1 MQSRKGVTLLQPD
14 RTYSNWIGPSAFCLC
29 SWLPSVCIS
38 FYSGRATSALHCY
51 IPVPSFT
58 SGYLTQPQNS
68 CHGSKKLRH
77 QFRVT
82 SCALSRCHK
91 RVVNLNVFRCL
102 HYLFCI
108 APVVGNCDQFFSL
121 ANAYWEN
128 SFSAEQ
134 SLCPAKDSKCLRHHV
149 PFWGGGR
156 RGSLRIIGIQN
167 HSPQSNLIR
176 WERVGMFILG
186 LVSSFSFTG
195 FLQQSLGLN

>member
-1 MQSRKGVTLLQPD
+1 MQSSKGVMLLQPD
-14 RTYSNWIGPSAFCLC
+14 RIYSNWIGPSTFCLC

-38 FYSGRATSALHCY
+38 FHSGRATSALHCY

-108 APVVGNCDQFFSL
+108 APVVGNSVISSSPWLMPTGKIHFLLSSPSALQKTAKPPPPCPLLGWGQEGVF
-121 ANAYWEN
+121 ANHRH
-128 SFSAEQ
+128 
-134 SLCPAKDSKCLRHHV
+134 SK
-149 PFWGGGR
+149 
-156 RGSLRIIGIQN
+156 
-167 HSPQSNLIR
+167 PQP
-176 WERVGMFILG
+176 
-186 LVSSFSFTG
+186 TK
-195 FLQQSLGLN
+195 